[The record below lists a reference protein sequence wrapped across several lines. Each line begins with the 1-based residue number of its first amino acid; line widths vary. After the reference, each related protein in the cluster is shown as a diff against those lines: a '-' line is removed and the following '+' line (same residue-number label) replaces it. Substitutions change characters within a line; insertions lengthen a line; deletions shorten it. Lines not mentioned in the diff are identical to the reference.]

1 MLILVATPLSNVLLL
16 FHLSVKAIAK
26 SRLIHT
32 DFGTGPLA
40 ITVVLKLKGPAG
52 SLSLAPFSGVGLKEG
67 IVGLTWSFV
76 AVSNDALF
84 GKVSTNGDRASR
96 SRA

>member
-1 MLILVATPLSNVLLL
+1 MLILVATPLSNVLL
-16 FHLSVKAIAK
+16 FHPSVKTIAK

-32 DFGTGPLA
+32 DFGTGPFA
-40 ITVVLKLKGPAG
+40 ITFVLKLKGPAG
-52 SLSLAPFSGVGLKEG
+52 SLSLAPFSGVGLNEG

-76 AVSNDALF
+76 AVSSETLF